1 MVNNTTSVSLGNEQT
16 VTNDSLEAIVFI
28 VFVLLWYSSSILFLM
43 VMQIGRSNEDIDD
56 RSKLF
61 VENLRSQS
69 NNTEILSRVKLDLF
83 FFLKALFFLLFRRI
97 SG

>member
-16 VTNDSLEAIVFI
+16 VTDDSLKAIVFI

-43 VMQIGRSNEDIDD
+43 IMQIGRSNEDIDD

-83 FFLKALFFLLFRRI
+83 FFF
-97 SG
+97 